1 MRSWAIRTDAGD
13 GATRTRSARWSSAA
27 AGGFSNSVVTTSQS
41 SGEPLQRRGVVV
53 RRHQV
58 HVGHRSRRRGRVGV
72 EHERAVAHR
81 AGGDEGVPAE
91 LTAAQHA
98 ERRRRDDRLVPHRPQ
113 RPVPF
118 TRRRAAAAPS
128 PPRRRGVGAGSRA
141 ARSARESSVAASIA
155 TANSAAFVA
164 PASPMANVA
173 TGTPA
178 GICTIECSESWPG
191 EVPGRHGHPEHRH
204 GRLGRQHPRQVGR
217 TAGTGDDRPQAAPRC
232 LLGVLEHLVGH
243 PVGAHDPRFVRHA
256 ELGQHVDRLR
266 HRRPVARRSHHHAD
280 HHNTGDG
287 RFGAAHART
296 VRVDPQACLDGKCA
310 WICPLSGTIRAH
322 FGCLVDLTVQMSSR
336 RSLSFK
342 PRNPGIVG
350 NQ

>member
-1 MRSWAIRTDAGD
+1 MVERSRRRVLELGGD
-13 GATRTRSARWSSAA
+13 HIAVEGD
-27 AGGFSNSVVTTSQS
+27 
-41 SGEPLQRRGVVV
+41 PLQRRGVVV

-58 HVGHRSRRRGRVGV
+58 HIRHGSRRRGRVGV
-72 EHERAVAHR
+72 DHERAIPHR

-91 LTAAQHA
+91 LTATHHPD
-98 ERRRRDDRLVPHRPQ
+98 RGRRDDRLVPHRPQ

-141 ARSARESSVAASIA
+141 ARSARESSVAASMA

-173 TGTPA
+173 TGMPA
-178 GICTIECSESWPG
+178 GICTIEWSESWPG
-191 EVPGRHGHPEHRH
+191 EMPGRHGDPEHRH
-204 GRLGRQHPRQVGR
+204 DRLGRQHPRQVGR

-243 PVGAHDPRFVRHA
+243 PMGAHHPCFVHHA

-266 HRRPVARRSHHHAD
+266 HRRPVAGGSHHHSD

-296 VRVDPQACLDGKCA
+296 VRA
-310 WICPLSGTIRAH
+310 R
-322 FGCLVDLTVQMSSR
+322 
-336 RSLSFK
+336 
-342 PRNPGIVG
+342 PRNVSENGCCPSALRSAQNFGI
-350 NQ
+350 